1 MFHRKKTDLR
11 SASRVFGSEMA
22 LDYRARSAGCSV
34 HGVLA
39 ALCVGAPGCP
49 PSSEPQGGQGAEAMS
64 PAARAPSCVPQ
75 RPPRSG
81 EKRPGTESWG
91 LGGWQIPTR
100 ICIFLSRLTQCE
112 NGLVVGQR
120 PADTCL
126 RFLISAFKAFSLDA
140 VLAVTTI

>member
-1 MFHRKKTDLR
+1 MTELGQR
-11 SASRVFGSEMA
+11 
-22 LDYRARSAGCSV
+22 
-34 HGVLA
+34 GVLSTV
-39 ALCVGAPGCP
+39 CWQHSVWGPGGP
-49 PSSEPQGGQGAEAMS
+49 PSSEPQGGQGAEATS

-81 EKRPGTESWG
+81 EERPGTESWG